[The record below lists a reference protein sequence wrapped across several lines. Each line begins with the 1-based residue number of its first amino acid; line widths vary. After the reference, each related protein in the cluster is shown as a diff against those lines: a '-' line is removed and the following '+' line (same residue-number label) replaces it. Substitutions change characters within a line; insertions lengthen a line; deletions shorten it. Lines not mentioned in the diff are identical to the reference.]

1 MAHAKANR
9 KGREEVRPFLL
20 ELPLS
25 LSVDLDALSE
35 AHYGAHKTRIL
46 REALARFIQEE
57 LRNQPQLRQR
67 FEDARA
73 RQREHPL
80 RIVDSGKREG

>member
-1 MAHAKANR
+1 MPHAKLNR
-9 KGREEVRPFLL
+9 KGKGEVRPLLL

-25 LSVDLDALSE
+25 LSLDLDAFSE
-35 AHYGAHKTRIL
+35 AHYGAHKTRLL
-46 REALARFIQEE
+46 REALARFIEEE

-67 FEDARA
+67 FDKARA

-80 RIVDSGKREG
+80 RIVDSGKGER